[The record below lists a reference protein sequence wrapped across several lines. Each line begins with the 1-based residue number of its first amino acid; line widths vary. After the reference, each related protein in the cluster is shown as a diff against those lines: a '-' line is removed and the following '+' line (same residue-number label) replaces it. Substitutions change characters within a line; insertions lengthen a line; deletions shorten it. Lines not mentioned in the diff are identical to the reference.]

1 MKKTIIAVIVL
12 VVGGIS
18 AVALSGSP
26 DTLPQLLGGTDFIAN
41 YQETPGAVLLD
52 VRTPSEFA
60 GGHMSGASNI
70 DFNNPSFLSEIQK
83 LDREKTYFVYCRS
96 GNRSGQAVAIMRK
109 EGFQNIHELQGGV
122 VSNQST
128 VPLVP

>member
-1 MKKTIIAVIVL
+1 MKKALTVAIVL
-12 VVGGIS
+12 IVVGFS
-18 AVALSGSP
+18 AVAFSGSP
-26 DTLPQLLGGTDFIAN
+26 DTLPQLLNGTDFIAT
-41 YQETPGAVLLD
+41 YQKTDDAVLLD

-60 GGHMSGASNI
+60 GGHVSGASNI
-70 DFNNPSFLSEIQK
+70 DFNNPSFVSEIQK

-96 GNRSGQAVAIMRK
+96 GNRSGQAVAMMRK
-109 EGFQNIHELQGGV
+109 EGFRSIYELQGGV